1 MNLEAIKPI
10 VEQIVKDTLLEK
22 RYEYG
27 WPSKGVSNKKATGGL
42 INSIKVIKIEENNT
56 DVLKVDMKDPN
67 YKYVEEGRRKGT
79 AKGKG
84 YVPIKAILKWMAQ
97 RGIGIRNE
105 KGQFVK
111 DDAART
117 AAAYRISNSIRN
129 NSIRAT
135 GFIEIARQRIKENKK
150 IMQLLEEAA
159 MQELIEIIK
168 FGT

>member
-1 MNLEAIKPI
+1 MNLDAIRPI

-42 INSIKVIKIEENNT
+42 INSIKVIQIEENNT
-56 DVLKVDMKDPN
+56 DILKVEMKDPN
-67 YKYVEEGRRKGT
+67 YKYVEEGR
-79 AKGKG
+79 AKGK

-117 AAAYRISNSIRN
+117 AAAFRISNSIRV
-129 NSIRAT
+129 NSIRST
-135 GFIEIARQRIKENKK
+135 GFIEIAKGRIIENKQ
-150 IMQLLEEAA
+150 IMRLLEDAA
-159 MQELIEIIK
+159 MQELIDLIE
-168 FGT
+168 T

>member
-1 MNLEAIKPI
+1 MNLDAIRPI

-42 INSIKVIKIEENNT
+42 INSIKVIQIEENNT
-56 DVLKVDMKDPN
+56 DILRVEMKDPN
-67 YKYVEEGRRKGT
+67 YKYVEEGR
-79 AKGKG
+79 AKGK

-117 AAAYRISNSIRN
+117 AAAFRISNSIRVN
-129 NSIRAT
+129 GIRST
-135 GFIEIARQRIKENKK
+135 GFIEIAKGRIEENKQ
-150 IMQLLEEAA
+150 IMRLLEDAA
-159 MQELIEIIK
+159 MQELIDLIEK
-168 FGT
+168 

>member
-56 DVLKVDMKDPN
+56 DILKVEMKDPN
-67 YKYVEEGRRKGT
+67 YKYVEEGR
-79 AKGKG
+79 AKGK

-117 AAAYRISNSIRN
+117 AAAFRISNSIRVN
-129 NSIRAT
+129 GIRST
-135 GFIEIARQRIKENKK
+135 GFIEIAKGRIEENKQ
-150 IMQLLEEAA
+150 IMRLLEDAA
-159 MQELIEIIK
+159 MQELIDLIEK
-168 FGT
+168 

>member
-67 YKYVEEGRRKGT
+67 YKYVEEGR
-79 AKGKG
+79 AKGK

-117 AAAYRISNSIRN
+117 AAAFRISNSIRV

>member
-10 VEQIVKDTLLEK
+10 VEEIVKNTLLER

-27 WPSKGVSNKKATGGL
+27 FPTKGVSNKKATGGL
-42 INSIKVIKIEENNT
+42 VNSIKVVQINENNS
-56 DVLKVDMKDPN
+56 DILRVQMKDPN
-67 YKYVEEGRRKGT
+67 FKYVEYGR
-79 AKGKG
+79 AKGK
-84 YVPIKAILKWMAQ
+84 YVPIQAILKWMAQ
-97 RGIGIRNE
+97 RGIAIRDE
-105 KGQFVK
+105 KGRFKK
-111 DDAART
+111 DEDARLS
-117 AAAYRISNSIRN
+117 AALKISNSIRVKG
-129 NSIRAT
+129 IRAT

>member
-1 MNLEAIKPI
+1 MNLDAIRPI

-42 INSIKVIKIEENNT
+42 INSIKVIQIEENNT
-56 DVLKVDMKDPN
+56 DILRVEMKDPN
-67 YKYVEEGRRKGT
+67 YKYVEEGR
-79 AKGKG
+79 AKGK

-117 AAAYRISNSIRN
+117 AAAFRISNSIRVN
-129 NSIRAT
+129 GIRST
-135 GFIEIARQRIKENKK
+135 GFIEIAKGRIEENKQ
-150 IMQLLEEAA
+150 IMRLLEDAA
-159 MQELIEIIK
+159 MQELIDLIE
-168 FGT
+168 T

>member
-1 MNLEAIKPI
+1 MNLDAIRPI

-42 INSIKVIKIEENNT
+42 INSIKVVQIEENNT
-56 DVLKVDMKDPN
+56 DILKVEMKDPN
-67 YKYVEEGRRKGT
+67 YKYVEEGR
-79 AKGKG
+79 AKGK

-117 AAAYRISNSIRN
+117 AAAFRISNSIRVN
-129 NSIRAT
+129 GIRST
-135 GFIEIARQRIKENKK
+135 GFIEIAKGRIEENKQ
-150 IMQLLEEAA
+150 IMRLLEDAA
-159 MQELIEIIK
+159 MQELIDLIEK
-168 FGT
+168 

>member
-27 WPSKGVSNKKATGGL
+27 WPSKGMSNKKATGGL
-42 INSIKVIKIEENNT
+42 INSIKVIQIEENNT
-56 DVLKVDMKDPN
+56 DVLKVEMKDPN
-67 YKYVEEGRRKGT
+67 YKYVEEGR
-79 AKGKG
+79 AKGK

-117 AAAYRISNSIRN
+117 AAAFRISNSIRVN
-129 NSIRAT
+129 GIRST
-135 GFIEIARQRIKENKK
+135 GFIEIAKGRIEENKQ
-150 IMQLLEEAA
+150 IMRLLEDAA
-159 MQELIEIIK
+159 MQELIDLIEK
-168 FGT
+168 

>member
-56 DVLKVDMKDPN
+56 DILRVEMKDPN
-67 YKYVEEGRRKGT
+67 YKYVEKGR
-79 AKGKG
+79 AKGK

-117 AAAYRISNSIRN
+117 AAAFRISNSIRV

-135 GFIEIARQRIKENKK
+135 GFIEIAKGRIEENKQ
-150 IMQLLEEAA
+150 IMRLLEDAA
-159 MQELIEIIK
+159 MQELIDLIEK
-168 FGT
+168 

>member
-42 INSIKVIKIEENNT
+42 INSIKVIQIEENNT
-56 DVLKVDMKDPN
+56 DVLKVEMKDPN
-67 YKYVEEGRRKGT
+67 YKYVEEGR
-79 AKGKG
+79 AKGK

-117 AAAYRISNSIRN
+117 AAAFRISNSIRVN
-129 NSIRAT
+129 GIRST
-135 GFIEIARQRIKENKK
+135 GFIEIAKGRIEENKQ
-150 IMQLLEEAA
+150 IMRLLEDAA
-159 MQELIEIIK
+159 MQELIDLIEK
-168 FGT
+168 

>member
-42 INSIKVIKIEENNT
+42 INSIKVIQVQENNV
-56 DVLKVDMKDPN
+56 DILKVDMKDPN
-67 YKYVEEGRRKGT
+67 YKYVEEGR
-79 AKGKG
+79 AKGK

-117 AAAYRISNSIRN
+117 AAAFRISNSIRV

-135 GFIEIARQRIKENKK
+135 GFIEIAKGRIEENKQ
-150 IMQLLEEAA
+150 IMRLLEDAA
-159 MQELIEIIK
+159 MQELIDLIE
-168 FGT
+168 T

>member
-1 MNLEAIKPI
+1 MDLEAVIPI
-10 VEQIVKDTLLEK
+10 IEKIVKDTLLEK

-42 INSIKVIKIEENNT
+42 INSIKVIQIEENNT
-56 DVLKVDMKDPN
+56 DNFKVEMKDPN
-67 YKYVEEGRRKGT
+67 YKYVEEGR
-79 AKGKG
+79 AKGK

-117 AAAYRISNSIRN
+117 AAAFRISNSIRV

-135 GFIEIARQRIKENKK
+135 GFIEIAKARIDENKL
-150 IMQLLEEAA
+150 IMQLFKEAA
-159 MQELIEIIK
+159 IEK
-168 FGT
+168 LKKK

>member
-1 MNLEAIKPI
+1 MNLDAIRPI

-42 INSIKVIKIEENNT
+42 INSIKVIQIEENNT
-56 DVLKVDMKDPN
+56 DILKVEMKDPN
-67 YKYVEEGRRKGT
+67 YKYVEEGR
-79 AKGKG
+79 AKGK

-117 AAAYRISNSIRN
+117 SAAFRISNSIRV
-129 NSIRAT
+129 NSIRST
-135 GFIEIARQRIKENKK
+135 GFIEIAKGRIIENKQ
-150 IMQLLEEAA
+150 IMRLLEDAA
-159 MQELIEIIK
+159 MQELIDLIEK
-168 FGT
+168 